1 MAGLSASGL
10 KTQIRSYTET
20 DSNVLT
26 DSVLE
31 NIILNAQYRIFRD
44 VPIDADRKQQ
54 LGNLVAGQES
64 INAPAGSL
72 FIRGI
77 QVYDTA
83 GSETTGANRWL
94 EKKDY
99 TYLQEYQDVTGTS
112 AAQGQPKYYA
122 MFGGGTGESDTTS
135 GRIAF
140 APVPN
145 TTYRFRVHFNKMPDL
160 LEGNGTNYI
169 SMNFS
174 NGLLYCCLSEAYGF
188 LQGKHSFESSGG
200 HTFKLALFDS
210 GASLGAATTDYST
223 SEEITNTSGSA
234 YSAGGATLTNS
245 GVSLSS
251 TTAFTDFSDVTYSSA
266 SFTANGA
273 MIYNTTTN
281 GGSST
286 TDAVAIIAFGG
297 DKTASNG
304 TFKIEFPAADAS
316 NAIIRLA

>member
-20 DSNVLT
+20 DSTVLS

-54 LGNLVAGQES
+54 TGNLVAGQES

-77 QVYDTA
+77 QVYD
-83 GSETTGANRWL
+83 SSSVITGANVWL

-112 AAQGQPKYYA
+112 AAQGRPKYYA
-122 MFGGGTGESDTTS
+122 MYGGGTGESDTTS

-140 APVPN
+140 SPTPN
-145 TTYRFRVHFNKMPDL
+145 TTYKFRVHYNKMPDL
-160 LEGNGTNYI
+160 LENNDTNYI
-169 SMNFS
+169 SMNFP

-188 LQGKHSFESSGG
+188 LKGPVDMLTLYENKYKQEVQKFANEQVGRRRRDDY
-200 HTFKLALFDS
+200 TD
-210 GASLGAATTDYST
+210 GAVRIPIT
-223 SEEITNTSGSA
+223 S
-234 YSAGGATLTNS
+234 
-245 GVSLSS
+245 
-251 TTAFTDFSDVTYSSA
+251 
-266 SFTANGA
+266 AN
-273 MIYNTTTN
+273 
-281 GGSST
+281 
-286 TDAVAIIAFGG
+286 
-297 DKTASNG
+297 
-304 TFKIEFPAADAS
+304 P
-316 NAIIRLA
+316 

>member
-10 KTQIRSYTET
+10 ITQIRSYTEV

-64 INAPAGSL
+64 INAPAGAL

-160 LEGNGTNYI
+160 LENNDVNYI

-188 LQGKHSFESSGG
+188 LKGPIDMLTLYENKYKQEVQKFANEQVGRRRR
-200 HTFKLALFDS
+200 DDY
-210 GASLGAATTDYST
+210 TDGT
-223 SEEITNTSGSA
+223 VRLPINSA
-234 YSAGGATLTNS
+234 N
-245 GVSLSS
+245 
-251 TTAFTDFSDVTYSSA
+251 
-266 SFTANGA
+266 
-273 MIYNTTTN
+273 
-281 GGSST
+281 
-286 TDAVAIIAFGG
+286 
-297 DKTASNG
+297 
-304 TFKIEFPAADAS
+304 P
-316 NAIIRLA
+316 

>member
-20 DSNVLT
+20 DSNVLS

-64 INAPAGSL
+64 INAPAGCL
-72 FIRGI
+72 FVRGI

-122 MFGGGTGESDTTS
+122 SFGGATGNTDTTS
-135 GRIAF
+135 GRIF
-140 APVPN
+140 LAPTPN
-145 TTYRFRVHFNKMPDL
+145 TTYRFRVHFNKMPAT
-160 LEGNGTNYI
+160 LESSNQTNYI
-169 SMNFS
+169 SLNFP
-174 NGLLYCCLSEAYGF
+174 NGLLYCCLSEVYGF
-188 LQGKHSFESSGG
+188 LKGPIDMLTLYENKYKNEVQKFAQEQVGRRRRDDY
-200 HTFKLALFDS
+200 TD
-210 GASLGAATTDYST
+210 GAVRLQ
-223 SEEITNTSGSA
+223 INSA
-234 YSAGGATLTNS
+234 N
-245 GVSLSS
+245 
-251 TTAFTDFSDVTYSSA
+251 
-266 SFTANGA
+266 
-273 MIYNTTTN
+273 
-281 GGSST
+281 
-286 TDAVAIIAFGG
+286 
-297 DKTASNG
+297 
-304 TFKIEFPAADAS
+304 P
-316 NAIIRLA
+316 